1 MAAGTTAFAD
11 AWRVALAA
19 NDGLFPAQPALDEFR
34 LEREV
39 GSGSSIGYRDLIADP
54 LPAEVLPAFF
64 AAEHARCAGQG
75 GLLALSTLF
84 ALQPGRALPGC
95 WLLQEFVSLAG
106 RCGFELVG
114 TLDRSP
120 ALAEHLGSQL
130 DAGLPALPDGAS
142 AAQALGACRADLLA
156 GWAALR
162 VLLLRPVERRW
173 RVLPV
178 QADHFERYA
187 ELFAA
192 CFPGAASQD
201 IWRWKYAEGQAT
213 ALWVMEGE
221 QAVAH
226 YGGWLRPVLAQGEPM
241 LALQPVDVMVRP
253 GSRGVLTRSGPMFQA
268 AAAMFEAWV
277 GQGKRCACGHG
288 FPTRRHLQL
297 AEKLG
302 LFIDAGPIEEWE
314 WPLAGLPARRWHL
327 RNRVLEAEQVPDW
340 AEACWPRMR
349 SDFTDV
355 VIAVRDGAW
364 LRRRYLQHPEKR
376 YIYLGVAER
385 FGGRRLGLVVLREAP
400 EGCEIVDLIAARA
413 DFPYLLEAARR
424 HARYLGQTRL
434 FIWVTRRHGSLFAAS
449 GARRGEVEIRNLL
462 LAHCAPLPPE
472 RFYDR
477 WWLTGGDSD
486 FR

>member
-1 MAAGTTAFAD
+1 MAVAAASFDA

-19 NDGLFPAQPALDEFR
+19 NEGLFPAQPALDEFR
-34 LEREV
+34 LERELGPV
-39 GSGSSIGYRDLIADP
+39 RAIAYRDLITDP
-54 LPAEVLPAFF
+54 LPAEGLPAFF
-64 AAEHARCAGQG
+64 ATEYARCREQG
-75 GLLALSTLF
+75 GLLAISALF
-84 ALQPGRALPGC
+84 ALQSGRALPGC
-95 WLLQEFVSLAG
+95 WLLQEFISLAG

-114 TLDRSP
+114 TLERSP

-130 DAGLPALPDGAS
+130 DAGLPALPDGTS

-178 QADHFERYA
+178 QPDHFELYA

-192 CFPGAASQD
+192 CFPGAASEEV
-201 IWRWKYAEGQAT
+201 WRWKYAPAHAT

-226 YGGWLRPVLAQGEPM
+226 YGAWLRPVLAQGEPM

-314 WPLAGLPARRWHL
+314 WSLAEPPARRWQL
-327 RNRVLEAEQVPDW
+327 RNRVLEAEQAPDW
-340 AEACWPRMR
+340 AEACWSRMR
-349 SDFTDV
+349 SDFSDA

-364 LRRRYLQHPEKR
+364 LRRRYLHHPDKQ

-385 FGGRRLGLVVLREAP
+385 FGGRRLGLLVLREAP
-400 EGCEIVDLIAARA
+400 EGCEIVDLIAALA

-424 HARYLGQTRL
+424 HAALLGQSRL
-434 FIWVTRRHGSLFAAS
+434 FIWVTRRYGPLFAAA
-449 GARRGEVEIRNLL
+449 GGRRGEVEIRNLL

-477 WWLTGGDSD
+477 WWLSGGDSD